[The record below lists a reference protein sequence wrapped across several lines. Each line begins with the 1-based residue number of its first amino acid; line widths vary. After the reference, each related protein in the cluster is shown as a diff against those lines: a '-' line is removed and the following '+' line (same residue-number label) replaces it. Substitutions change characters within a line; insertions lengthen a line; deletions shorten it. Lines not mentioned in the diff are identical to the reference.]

1 MTIFQTKLKNLIL
14 TLVVGILITGNVCA
28 DSASPKKPSQPQNN
42 TPPTTD
48 FTRQRPR
55 LERSKQDTITLPAS
69 KSNKPSVSITEDVTP
84 KPVPLPAKP
93 NIPPVAKPVDPPVA
107 IPEITKPKPVPLPAK
122 PNIPPVA
129 KPDDPPVA
137 IPEITK
143 PKPVPLP
150 AKPNIPPVA
159 KPVDPPVA
167 IPEITKPKPV
177 PLPAKPNIPPVAK
190 PVDPPVAIPEI
201 TKPKPVPLPT
211 KPNTPPVAK
220 PVDPPVAIPRPLPV
234 PKPPMVP
241 QPSRP
246 TPRLPVQEPVLNL
259 INPIGPDRRNQ
270 PLDRNFYVQQTVR
283 DYHTH
288 VHKYPVPFYR
298 NQGFV
303 NYPSTYSW
311 INNNRYYYGCYYRNY
326 NYITCYDWF
335 NRRFSIIAM
344 PVQNPVYPIVSTYT
358 PVAYCQSL
366 DTNGFLGPMLMLL
379 RIAQGNYSCLTLI
392 N

>member
-28 DSASPKKPSQPQNN
+28 DSASPKKPSQPQKN

-55 LERSKQDTITLPAS
+55 LERTKQDTITLPAS

-93 NIPPVAKPVDPPVA
+93 NI
-107 IPEITKPKPVPLPAK
+107 
-122 PNIPPVA
+122 
-129 KPDDPPVA
+129 
-137 IPEITK
+137 
-143 PKPVPLP
+143 
-150 AKPNIPPVA
+150 
-159 KPVDPPVA
+159 
-167 IPEITKPKPV
+167 
-177 PLPAKPNIPPVAK
+177 
-190 PVDPPVAIPEI
+190 
-201 TKPKPVPLPT
+201 
-211 KPNTPPVAK
+211 PPVAK

-288 VHKYPVPFYR
+288 VHKYPVPLYR

>member
-1 MTIFQTKLKNLIL
+1 MIIFETKLKNLIL

-28 DSASPKKPSQPQNN
+28 DSASPKKPSQPQKN

-55 LERSKQDTITLPAS
+55 LERTKQDTITLPAS
-69 KSNKPSVSITEDVTP
+69 KSNKPSVSITEDV
-84 KPVPLPAKP
+84 
-93 NIPPVAKPVDPPVA
+93 
-107 IPEITKPKPVPLPAK
+107 KPKPVPLPTK
-122 PNIPPVA
+122 PN
-129 KPDDPPVA
+129 
-137 IPEITK
+137 T
-143 PKPVPLP
+143 
-150 AKPNIPPVA
+150 PPVA

-190 PVDPPVAIPEI
+190 PV
-201 TKPKPVPLPT
+201 
-211 KPNTPPVAK
+211 N
-220 PVDPPVAIPRPLPV
+220 PPVAIPRPLPV

-288 VHKYPVPFYR
+288 VHKYPVPLYR

-344 PVQNPVYPIVSTYT
+344 PVQYPVYPIVSAYT